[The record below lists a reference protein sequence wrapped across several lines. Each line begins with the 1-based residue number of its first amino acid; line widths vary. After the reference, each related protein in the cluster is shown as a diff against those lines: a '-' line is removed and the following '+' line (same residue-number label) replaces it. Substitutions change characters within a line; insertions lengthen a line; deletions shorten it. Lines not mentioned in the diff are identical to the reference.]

1 MNNFNGNVSPIIS
14 KLESCFSNRAM
25 ATEVFGSPSFGRKE
39 LDGNTLLKLAEHYKN
54 AYKNWLDTLS
64 SITPEVAAAWDKH
77 LKVKSLGLTEEQ
89 IKTLSP
95 DVLATLGLA

>member
-1 MNNFNGNVSPIIS
+1 MTTFIDNVSPIIS
-14 KLESCFSNRAM
+14 KLESCFANRAM

-77 LKVKSLGLTEEQ
+77 LKVKSLGLTEDQ
-89 IKTLSP
+89 IKTLPS
-95 DVLATLGLA
+95 DVLVTLGLA

>member
-1 MNNFNGNVSPIIS
+1 MTTFIDNVSPIIS
-14 KLESCFSNRAM
+14 KLESCFANRAM

-64 SITPEVAAAWDKH
+64 SITPEVAEAWDKH
-77 LKVKSLGLTEEQ
+77 LKVKSLGLTEDQ
-89 IKTLSP
+89 IKVLP
-95 DVLATLGLA
+95 QDVLVTLGLA

>member
-1 MNNFNGNVSPIIS
+1 MTTFIDNVSPIIS
-14 KLESCFSNRAM
+14 KLESCFANRAM

-64 SITPEVAAAWDKH
+64 SITPEVAEAWDKH
-77 LKVKSLGLTEEQ
+77 LKVKSLGLTEDQ
-89 IKTLSP
+89 IKALP
-95 DVLATLGLA
+95 QDVLVTLGLA